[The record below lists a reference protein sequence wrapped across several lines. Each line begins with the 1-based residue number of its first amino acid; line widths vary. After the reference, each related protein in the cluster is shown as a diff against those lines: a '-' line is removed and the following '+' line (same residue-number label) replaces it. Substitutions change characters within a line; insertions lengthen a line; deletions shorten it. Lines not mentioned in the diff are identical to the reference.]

1 MLEDYS
7 KYHQLLEQ
15 ARGSAKHW
23 IPKLCQ
29 ALREENSVM
38 SEEDIRTRVTRDCLS
53 IWQITTINNA
63 LPEEFKNKER
73 SQTGKK
79 GRQKQLEQANG
90 TLTISEEPT
99 ILWANKDSDSS
110 TEQELQSLDKP
121 RHREMVSQLQG
132 QFNNTMEE
140 QDDAKK
146 AGAALVRTKN
156 TDDVSDMNNERDNL
170 LESHKATKLSE
181 QDKKECAYFV
191 DRAGILMRRKFASS
205 GSATVR
211 FSILTERR
219 NSKTECL
226 IPVKFRVDFTKK
238 TTSLILDERR
248 MLI

>member
-15 ARGSAKHW
+15 ARGSAKRW

-146 AGAALVRTKN
+146 AGAALVGTKN

-191 DRAGILMRRKFASS
+191 DRAGKLLRRRFASS
-205 GSATVR
+205 ESVIVR

-226 IPVKFRVDFTKK
+226 IPVKLEVNFIEKI
-238 TTSLILDERR
+238 TSLTLDKRR
-248 MLI
+248 ISS